1 MSEDVE
7 LPGACRWMLKDGRN
21 VILDRLAKK
30 LPVMA
35 LGVRSSRTIDVAKA
49 AQNAGNQVL
58 WIDLEHSTM
67 PIDIAAQMCS
77 AALDTGLV
85 PIVRIPE
92 KDYGVIG
99 RLLDGGAVGI
109 MAARVETAAQAAE
122 IAAACRFPPRGC
134 RSQIGAL
141 PLFGLRKVPPKLH
154 NDLANRATI
163 VVISVET
170 EIGFRNVE
178 AIAAVDGV
186 DLVISGNNDFS
197 ADLGMLGEYR
207 NDAVYK
213 ANAAAIKAC
222 AKSGKGFAVGGI
234 SDMKYMREMIDLG
247 AAPFFIT
254 GIDSEMLRD
263 AAQDKV
269 NSIMGA
275 LK

>member
-1 MSEDVE
+1 MSDELE

-21 VILDRLAKK
+21 VILDRLAKR

-35 LGVRSSRTIDVAKA
+35 LGVRSSRTIDVAKVA
-49 AQNAGNQVL
+49 HNAGNHVL

-67 PIDIAAQMCS
+67 PIDAAAQMCS
-77 AALDTGLV
+77 AALDTGVVPLV
-85 PIVRIPE
+85 RVPE

-141 PLFGLRKVPPKLH
+141 PLFGLKKVAPRLH
-154 NDLANRATI
+154 NDLANRATV
-163 VVISVET
+163 VVIAIET
-170 EIGFRNVE
+170 ELGFRNAE

-186 DLVISGNNDFS
+186 DLVISGSNDFS
-197 ADLGMLGEYR
+197 ADMGMLGDFR
-207 NDAVYK
+207 NEAIY
-213 ANAAAIKAC
+213 AAFAAAIKAC

-234 SDMKYMREMIDLG
+234 GDLKYLREMLDLG
-247 AAPFFIT
+247 AAPFFIS
-254 GIDSEMLRD
+254 GIDSEILRD
-263 AAQDKV
+263 AAQEKV
-269 NSIMGA
+269 NSILAA